1 VLTLPR
7 FLTGKNILLTIAVLF
22 LVLVTVRYAG
32 NEKEQ
37 LNPVEG
43 VLRDGLAPVYRI
55 MTAAGQRINDW
66 VSYPVALVE
75 AARENEQ
82 LKKKISRLE
91 ARLRD
96 QEELA
101 QENKRLKRLLRW
113 QQQEGRQYAS
123 VVASVIARDPGNWFG
138 TLVINKGREDG
149 IKPNMTV
156 VTPTGL
162 VGRIANVSG
171 NTAEVLLITDPRSGV
186 GALLQKTRAPGIV
199 EGIASGSAYLRM
211 NHIPGNLM
219 VTEGE
224 TVVTSGQG
232 SIFPKGIAIGAVVD
246 VDKETSGLFKVATI
260 KPYVDFNRM
269 EEVLVIK

>member
-1 VLTLPR
+1 LPR

-43 VLRDGLAPVYRI
+43 ILRDGLAPVYRI

-162 VGRIANVSG
+162 VGRITNVSG